1 MARRVMLIVNVNR
14 PSAAA
19 TARQVEAGLQARG
32 IEICDEHSTDPVEL
46 VLVFGGDG
54 TILWA
59 SQFARDNDVPLLGV
73 NAGHMGFL
81 AEAEICSLDQVITSV
96 AEETYTVEERM
107 TLELDVYRPGQEPI
121 QDWAIN
127 EAAILRTD
135 LAHPAHLG
143 VGVDGQGVST
153 YGADGII
160 LSTPTGST
168 AYSFSAG
175 GPVVWP
181 DTEAVLMVP
190 LAAHGLFT
198 RPLLVGPHS
207 QLEVSVLPDQWAPLE
222 IWCDG
227 IRCIETPAGTRIECR
242 PSPRPVK
249 LARISKTP
257 FSARLVAKFNLPVTG
272 WRHQNSEDVPSH
284 PGHREAPTQ

>member
-1 MARRVMLIVNVNR
+1 MTRTVMSIVNATR
-14 PSAAA
+14 E
-19 TARQVEAGLQARG
+19 TARDTANHVRAGLESYG
-32 IEICDEHSTDPVEL
+32 IRVIDERADEEAEL

-59 SQFARDNDVPLLGV
+59 AQFARELGVPLLGL
-73 NAGHMGFL
+73 NIGHMGFL
-81 AEAEICSLDQVITSV
+81 AEAEIDSVESLIRRV
-96 AEETYTVEERM
+96 ASRDYTVEKRM
-107 TLELDVYRPGQEPI
+107 TLEVDIHVPGRGVQH
-121 QDWAIN
+121 DWAFN
-127 EAAILRTD
+127 EAAIMRTD
-135 LAHPAHLG
+135 LAHPANLG

-198 RPLLVGPHS
+198 RPLVVSPTS
-207 QLEVSVLPDQWAPLE
+207 ELEVTVAENQWADLE
-222 IWCDG
+222 VWCDG
-227 IRCIETPAGTRIECR
+227 IRCINAPSGTRIVCR
-242 PSPRPVK
+242 ASDTP
-249 LARISKTP
+249 LMFARLSDTP
-257 FSARLVAKFNLPVTG
+257 FSTRLVAKFDLPVSG
-272 WRHQNSEDVPSH
+272 WRYTNGGVAGESQ
-284 PGHREAPTQ
+284 

>member
-1 MARRVMLIVNVNR
+1 MTRTVMSIVNLNR
-14 PSAAA
+14 D
-19 TARQVEAGLQARG
+19 TARETAERVRQGVKKYD
-32 IEICDEHSTDPVEL
+32 IKVVDERSTEPVEL

-59 SQFARDNDVPLLGV
+59 AQYAREFGVPLLGV
-73 NAGHMGFL
+73 NIGHMGFL
-81 AEAEICSLDQVITSV
+81 AEAELDSIETLIERV
-96 AEETYTVEERM
+96 AARDYTVEKRM
-107 TLELDVYRPGQEPI
+107 TLELDVFVPGTEVQH
-121 QDWAIN
+121 DWAFN
-127 EAAILRTD
+127 EAAVMRTD
-135 LAHPAHLG
+135 LAHPAHMG

-181 DTEAVLMVP
+181 DTEVMLMVP

-198 RPLLVGPHS
+198 RPLILGPHS
-207 QLEVSVLPDQWAPLE
+207 EIELSVNEEQWSDLE

-227 IRCIETPAGTRIECR
+227 IRCITAPSGTRILCR
-242 PSPRPVK
+242 MSETP
-249 LARISKTP
+249 LMFARLSDTP
-257 FSARLVAKFNLPVTG
+257 FSTRLVAKFDLPVSG
-272 WRHQNSEDVPSH
+272 WRHSNGNGMVDS
-284 PGHREAPTQ
+284 

>member
-1 MARRVMLIVNVNR
+1 MTRRVMSIVNVNN
-14 PSAAA
+14 PTAAE
-19 TARQVEAGLQARG
+19 TARHVQAGLLAHG
-32 IEICDEHSTDPVEL
+32 IKVVDEHHLDPVEL
-46 VLVFGGDG
+46 ILVFGGDG

-59 SQFARDNDVPLLGV
+59 STHARERGVPLLGI
-73 NAGHMGFL
+73 NLGHMGFL
-81 AEAEICSLDQVITSV
+81 AETELTSLDSVIEKV
-96 AEETYTVEERM
+96 AAGDWEVEQRM
-107 TLELDVYRPGQEPI
+107 TLELDVHLPGQPPRH
-121 QDWAIN
+121 DWALN
-127 EAAILRTD
+127 EAAIMRTD

-143 VGVDGQGVST
+143 VGVDGHGVST

-160 LSTPTGST
+160 LATPTGST

-207 QLEVSVLPDQWAPLE
+207 QLEVSILDDQWSDLE

-227 IRCIETPAGTRIECR
+227 IRCLKAPAGTRITCR
-242 PSPRPVK
+242 PSELPVK
-249 LARISKTP
+249 LARLEHTP
-257 FSARLVAKFNLPVTG
+257 FSARLVAKFDLPVSG
-272 WRHQNSEDVPSH
+272 WRKAESE
-284 PGHREAPTQ
+284 GHNRHD

>member
-1 MARRVMLIVNVNR
+1 MARSIMMVVNANR
-14 PSAAA
+14 EDAEISAKQVRAA
-19 TARQVEAGLQARG
+19 LEGYGISVVEPDS
-32 IEICDEHSTDPVEL
+32 EESVEL

-59 SQFARDNDVPLLGV
+59 AQHARALGVPLLGV
-73 NAGHMGFL
+73 NLGHMGFL
-81 AEAEICSLDQVITSV
+81 AEAEVSSIQTLAARV
-96 AEETYTVEERM
+96 AAANYAVEERM
-107 TLELDVYRPGQEPI
+107 ALELDVEMPNGEVRH
-121 QDWAIN
+121 DWAIN

-135 LAHPAHLG
+135 LAHPAHFG
-143 VGVDGQGVST
+143 IGVDGQGVST

-198 RPLLVGPHS
+198 RPLVVGPNS
-207 QLEVSVLPDQWAPLE
+207 ELEVSITKHQWADTE
-222 IWCDG
+222 VWCDG
-227 IRCIETPAGTRIECR
+227 IRRITAPAGTRVLCR
-242 PSPRPVK
+242 PSETPVK
-249 LARISKTP
+249 LARLSDTP
-257 FSARLVAKFNLPVTG
+257 FSARLVAKFDLPVSG
-272 WRHQNSEDVPSH
+272 WRRLGLGDS
-284 PGHREAPTQ
+284 

>member
-1 MARRVMLIVNVNR
+1 MARRVMSIVNVNR
-14 PSAAA
+14 PSAAS
-19 TARQVEAGLQARG
+19 TARYVENGLRAHG
-32 IEICDEHSTDPVEL
+32 LEILHEDDTEPVEL

-54 TILWA
+54 TILW
-59 SQFARDNDVPLLGV
+59 SSPFARENDVPLLGV
-73 NAGHMGFL
+73 NVGHMGFL
-81 AEAEICSLDQVITSV
+81 AEADVSSLDEVISSV
-96 AEETYTVEERM
+96 ATGSYTVEERM
-107 TLELDVYRPGQEPI
+107 TLELEVHYPDGEITR
-121 QDWAIN
+121 DWAMN

-160 LSTPTGST
+160 LATPTGST

-207 QLEVSVLPDQWAPLE
+207 QLEVSVLSDQWAPLE

-227 IRCIETPAGTRIECR
+227 IRFQQAPAGTRINCR
-242 PSPRPVK
+242 PSAKPVK
-249 LARISKTP
+249 LARISQTP
-257 FSARLVAKFNLPVTG
+257 FSTRLVAKFNLPVSG
-272 WRHQNSEDVPSH
+272 WRHQNGSSPHD
-284 PGHREAPTQ
+284 Q